1 MPGIGELVII
11 LVIILIVFG
20 AGKLPQIGDA
30 LGRSI
35 RNFKRSSSGS
45 DEVEVGP
52 KAKEIQGGE
61 DRRALGDQPSEVKE
75 AKEAKET
82 KETKET
88 EEAKEAK
95 ETESG
100 ASEAGEKT
108 PETK

>member
-35 RNFKRSSSGS
+35 RNFKRSSSGA

-52 KAKEIQGGE
+52 KAKEIEAKEEKAEKKAIE
-61 DRRALGDQPSEVKE
+61 DKASEAKDDKGDKE
-75 AKEAKET
+75 AKEAKED
-82 KETKET
+82 K
-88 EEAKEAK
+88 
-95 ETESG
+95 
-100 ASEAGEKT
+100 
-108 PETK
+108 

>member
-52 KAKEIQGGE
+52 QAKEIPSGE
-61 DRRALGDQPSEVKE
+61 DRKALGDQPSEVKE
-75 AKEAKET
+75 AKETKGAKEAKET
-82 KETKET
+82 K
-88 EEAKEAK
+88 EAKEAK
-95 ETESG
+95 E
-100 ASEAGEKT
+100 ADDSEDKGK
-108 PETK
+108 

>member
-35 RNFKRSSSGS
+35 RNFKRSSSGA

-52 KAKEIQGGE
+52 KAKEIEAKE
-61 DRRALGDQPSEVKE
+61 DKKALEEKE
-75 AKEAKET
+75 AKESKSD
-82 KETKET
+82 KDDK
-88 EEAKEAK
+88 
-95 ETESG
+95 
-100 ASEAGEKT
+100 
-108 PETK
+108 

>member
-35 RNFKRSSSGS
+35 RNFKRSSSGK

-52 KAKEIQGGE
+52 KAKEI
-61 DRRALGDQPSEVKE
+61 E
-75 AKEAKET
+75 AKEEKAALEESRAKDARDEDLRVQ
-82 KETKET
+82 
-88 EEAKEAK
+88 EAKK
-95 ETESG
+95 E
-100 ASEAGEKT
+100 K
-108 PETK
+108 